1 MVAFGSEIT
10 RSLSDPCCRGSDMTH
25 PFDVVDAE
33 HEFRMS
39 SVERYNTIFEDT
51 YIVLQSPEILS
62 SFYSPREKS
71 SSHLDLALENH
82 PLSTKHYI
90 SWNMPPVDHTKN
102 RSDVTFDARRRF
114 VTQLRGFRR
123 TNSSSK
129 AEPPAFKDYNLWGT
143 ITVLDEIIVGGSR
156 LEVEEDAD
164 DFRNLLDVLLGEIE
178 YINPNIRLGRFEL
191 LQVYNHL
198 LDNTH
203 KCGHLVNKWKDICVE
218 FLNETAAPTSNRYLP
233 NGSYTYQ
240 NYVTVFKRLKNAWLE
255 IRFGGG
261 SSTQY
266 TDCLKQSI
274 GERGLVGGYP
284 SKMRGP

>member
-1 MVAFGSEIT
+1 
-10 RSLSDPCCRGSDMTH
+10 
-25 PFDVVDAE
+25 
-33 HEFRMS
+33 MS
-39 SVERYNTIFEDT
+39 SVERYNTIFEGT

-62 SFYSPREKS
+62 SFYSPKENL
-71 SSHLDLALENH
+71 SSHSDLALKNH
-82 PLSTKHYI
+82 SSSTKYYI
-90 SWNMPPVDHTKN
+90 SWNMPPVDHAKN
-102 RSDVTFDARRRF
+102 RSDGTFDARRRF
-114 VTQLRGFRR
+114 VTQLRGFRC
-123 TNSSSK
+123 TGSSSK
-129 AEPPAFKDYNLWGT
+129 AEPPAFKDYNLWGR

-156 LEVEEDAD
+156 IEVEEDAD

-198 LDNTH
+198 LDNPH

-218 FLNETAAPTSNRYLP
+218 FLNETATPTSNRYLS
-233 NGSYTYQ
+233 NASYTYQ

-255 IRFGGG
+255 IKFGGG

-274 GERGLVGGYP
+274 AERGLVGGCP
-284 SKMRGP
+284 SQMRGS